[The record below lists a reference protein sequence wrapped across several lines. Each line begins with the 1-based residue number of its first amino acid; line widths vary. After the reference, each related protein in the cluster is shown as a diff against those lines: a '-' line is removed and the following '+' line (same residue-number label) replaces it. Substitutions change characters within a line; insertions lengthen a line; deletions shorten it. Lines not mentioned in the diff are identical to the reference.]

1 MGFKLLFILFSS
13 FFQKTDTLKID
24 LAELTVTA
32 NITSQNIKNTA
43 RNVTI
48 IDQKTITAA
57 PVKTIDGVLQ
67 YALNVDVRSRSSFGV
82 QADISI
88 RGGHYDQTLIMV
100 DGVKVNDPQTGHH
113 SLNFPISLAQ
123 IERIEVLQGGASRV
137 FGPNAFSGV
146 INIITKKIS
155 QNYVNGVASIGQF
168 GSKQLGI
175 GAGVLKKSFY
185 AQANIEVAR
194 SDGFIQ
200 NTQFKKG
207 QYQVKVG
214 KLYVKGFLDYSFG
227 RIQNNFGAS
236 NFYSPK
242 FKNQYEEV
250 GSDIHALNWNHNFS
264 NSLNSSLIASYR
276 THKDL
281 YDFDNYRNNNKLT
294 SVNFHETK
302 VADIEYKLRK
312 ISKLGKSAI
321 GLEWRS
327 EEVISNRLGEILKIP
342 LEVKKYPSVF
352 YNKSKARTNIS
363 MFAEHS
369 FNIKKLNIIGG
380 TLVNNNSQYGTAFY
394 PGIDL
399 SYPISAFTNIYGS
412 ANKSLRYPTFT
423 ELYLNTSTLKA
434 DANLKP
440 EKALTYEMGLKNSF
454 KFHTLNASVFYR
466 KTQDAIDKVGRPSQ
480 AVPNMENIDN
490 INMLGLEVSEIFN
503 VKKEFPNGPI
513 DNIQLS
519 YSYLSADR
527 KENGFQS
534 FYTLNYLKHKFNAG
548 LNMHVTKNLSLGA
561 WYTHKSRQGN
571 YQLDKDSP
579 IISYSPVK
587 LVDVRVNY
595 KFKMVNVFI
604 DGNNIFNQKYYEFG
618 FVEQP
623 GRWVSGGIRF

>member
-1 MGFKLLFILFSS
+1 MEFKLLFIFFSS
-13 FFQKTDTLKID
+13 FFQKTDTLENN
-24 LAELTVTA
+24 LAEVTVTA

-48 IDQKTITAA
+48 IDQKTIAAA

-88 RGGHYDQTLIMV
+88 RGGHYDQTLILV

-146 INIITKKIS
+146 INIITKKINANFIS
-155 QNYVNGVASIGQF
+155 GAASIGQY
-168 GSKQLGI
+168 SSTQLGVCSGLLI
-175 GAGVLKKSFY
+175 KSFY
-185 AQANIEVAR
+185 AQGNIEGAK
-194 SDGFIQ
+194 SDGFIA
-200 NTQFKKG
+200 NTQFRKG
-207 QYQVKVG
+207 QYQAKIG
-214 KLYVKGFLDYSFG
+214 KLYSKGSIDYSFG

-242 FKNQYEEV
+242 FNNQYEEV
-250 GSDIHALNWNHNFS
+250 GSDIHALNWNHNFD
-264 NSLNSSLIASYR
+264 NSLNFSLIASYR
-276 THKDL
+276 SHDDL
-281 YDFDNYRNNNKLT
+281 YDFDNYRNTNKLA
-294 SVNFHETK
+294 SVNFHKTK
-302 VADIEYKLRK
+302 VAGVEYKVRK
-312 ISKLGKSAI
+312 ISKLGKSAV

-327 EEVISNRLGEILKIP
+327 EEVISNRLGELLKVP
-342 LEVKKYPSVF
+342 KEVNDYPGIF
-352 YNKSKARTNIS
+352 YTKSKARTNVS
-363 MFAEHS
+363 VFAEHN
-369 FNIKKLNIIGG
+369 FNFKKLMVSGG

-399 SYPISAFTNIYGS
+399 SYPISIFTNIYGS

-440 EKALTYEMGLKNSF
+440 EKALTYEIGLKNSF
-454 KFHTLNASVFYR
+454 KFHALNASVFYR
-466 KTQDAIDKVGRPSQ
+466 QTRDAIDKIGRSGQ

-490 INMLGLEVSEIFN
+490 INMFGLEISEVFN

-513 DNIQLS
+513 DNFQLG
-519 YSYLSADR
+519 YAFLSADR

-548 LNMHVTKNLSLGA
+548 LNMHITKNLSLCA
-561 WYTHKSRQGN
+561 WYTHKSRQGSF
-571 YQLDKDSP
+571 QLDKDSRVVN
-579 IISYSPVK
+579 YSPIK

-595 KFKMVNVFI
+595 KLKMVNVFI

-623 GRWVSGGIRF
+623 GRWISGGIRF